1 MTPPGPWAAGP
12 RPPVGPPPPWPPP
25 RRRRSFWW
33 WLAPLLVLVVAAAVV
48 VPLVLTD
55 DDATAGPEN
64 GNSDRSGPAVPAEK
78 QVPRPE
84 DRDPAAVAAALRQL
98 DPCKLLDL
106 EVAKRRGKPNVVTIP
121 TGPHSCFLAPGPDLS
136 PGDAGGIEVQVG
148 ARSDA
153 LLRYSGVPAVIGGA
167 KAYEYA
173 ENTDSSSDC
182 RVVIPVSAVL
192 AVEVGYAELGEAGD
206 LCPVVR
212 QYAEGTVGKL
222 RDPDAAA
229 FTETTRPFS
238 AWDGCLLVRTA
249 LGEAA
254 NSFTYESNTH
264 GDPLGGCVAH
274 HHDNDDMVSLEISY
288 TDDALLDGA
297 ENRQLA
303 GKSVTLDDRGES
315 CSARWDHG
323 GNGNTNKWYAVTPV
337 YLSAKDC
344 DQAASLAEQ
353 VITLAGQTPPAGPA
367 PQRPLLFGPEENDTA
382 SLGACAD
389 LGITGSEEDCLPYQ
403 EVPVP
408 EHPDDIM
415 AAADENRHVQC
426 AVFADA
432 IAETFGEQF
441 EPVAWGAHCF
451 FVDTEHEVRVQVN
464 VDPVNVPSDY
474 GVGGL
479 YTGREDTE
487 VAGKAAV
494 TFWDTDRTAF
504 EIYVSPGDDI
514 DAPGNLHIAVEST
527 GGRGD
532 LGNPEALPQEHAD
545 RGTEAMTQVVETY
558 FS

>member
-1 MTPPGPWAAGP
+1 M
-12 RPPVGPPPPWPPP
+12 
-25 RRRRSFWW
+25 
-33 WLAPLLVLVVAAAVV
+33 LVLVVAAAVV

-55 DDATAGPEN
+55 GEDAAAGPGTGE
-64 GNSDRSGPAVPAEK
+64 SGADPEVPAETK
-78 QVPRPE
+78 VPRPK

-106 EVAKRRGKPNVVTIP
+106 EVAKRRGKPNVATIP
-121 TGPHSCFLAPGPDLS
+121 TGPHSCFLAPGPDQA
-136 PGDAGGIEVQVG
+136 PGDGGGIAVQVG
-148 ARSDA
+148 ARSDV
-153 LLRYSGVPAVIGGA
+153 LLRYSGVPTAIGGA
-167 KAYEYA
+167 KAYEYT

-192 AVEVGYAELGEAGD
+192 AVEVGYSELGDAGD

-229 FTETTRPFS
+229 FTDTTRPFS
-238 AWDGCLLVRTA
+238 AWDGCLLLRTA

-254 NSFTYESNTH
+254 AGTYTYEPNSH

-274 HHDNDDMVSLEISY
+274 DNEADEMLSLEISY
-288 TDDALLDGA
+288 TDDALLTGA
-297 ENRQLA
+297 QNRQLA
-303 GKSVTLDDRGES
+303 GKSVTLDDRDES

-344 DQAASLAEQ
+344 DMAAALAEK
-353 VITLAGQTPPAGPA
+353 VITFAGQNPPAGAA

-389 LGITGSEEDCLPYQ
+389 LGITGGEEDCQPYQ

-408 EHPDDIM
+408 ESPDDIL

-432 IAETFGEQF
+432 IAETFGKQF
-441 EPVAWGAHCF
+441 RPVAWGAHCF

-464 VDPVNVPSDY
+464 VDPANVPSDY
-474 GVGGL
+474 
-479 YTGREDTE
+479 
-487 VAGKAAV
+487 
-494 TFWDTDRTAF
+494 
-504 EIYVSPGDDI
+504 DI
-514 DAPGNLHIAVEST
+514 GARGNLHIAVEST

-532 LGNPEALPQEHAD
+532 LGTPEALPQEQAD

-558 FS
+558 FR